1 MRNHLY
7 VNRFRLQVHFHATKT
22 HFHKNGFEL
31 RLVLK
36 QRQKG
41 TRKYPYPIVL
51 PQISTISNTYLDDVQ
66 RLIKSNPISLIQC
79 LTLHVEPRFYTY
91 SKFPVVES
99 DHSANR
105 PFSKMAAEN
114 SNKSKLKT
122 GTNTKKNTFTLV
134 TLQSFSISGVI
145 SAEKM

>member
-7 VNRFRLQVHFHATKT
+7 VNTFRLQVHFHATKT

-36 QRQKG
+36 QRHKG
-41 TRKYPYPIVL
+41 TRKCPYPIVL
-51 PQISTISNTYLDDVQ
+51 PQICTISNTCLDDVQ

-79 LTLHVEPRFYTY
+79 LTPHVEPRFYTY
-91 SKFPVVES
+91 SKFHVVES

-114 SNKSKLKT
+114 SNKSKLK
-122 GTNTKKNTFTLV
+122 GTSTLTKSSLQITRNNFKNQIFLK
-134 TLQSFSISGVI
+134 F
-145 SAEKM
+145 